1 MLRTMAS
8 GDLSITALY
17 TSGVWAWGRLPDA
30 ELFTTRDA
38 ERVFAATNA
47 VLALAAVVRR
57 DLPPLRDSLLHR
69 HAMIDHLA
77 AGATGVL
84 ELASGLSRRGATLS
98 RDRRVHYLELD
109 LPAMI
114 AKKRELLERTAAG
127 RAVLARR
134 NFELVAGDV
143 ASADLAPLVR
153 SKPTLVIAEGLAMY
167 LTGDQRR
174 ALFAKVAA
182 LGELRFVFDLVP
194 EAEQPPPG
202 RVGRVLEAVMKRFT
216 GGRSFERDARTR
228 DQIIAELH
236 GAGFAEARAIASHEV
251 ATSWHLPRREIA
263 TTMVVF
269 EATTTAGARA
279 TRS

>member
-1 MLRTMAS
+1 MLRAMAS

-30 ELFTTRDA
+30 ELFATRDA

-47 VLALAAVVRR
+47 VLAVAAMVRR

-77 AGATGVL
+77 AGSTDVL

-98 RDRRVHYLELD
+98 RDPSVRYVELD
-109 LPAMI
+109 LPAMV
-114 AKKRELLERTAAG
+114 AKKRELLERTPAG
-127 RAVLARR
+127 RAVLARS

-143 ASADLAPLVR
+143 ATAELAPLVR
-153 SKPTLVIAEGLAMY
+153 GKPPLVIAEGLAMY

-194 EAEQPPPG
+194 EAEQPRPG
-202 RVGRVLEAVMKRFT
+202 RVGRALEAVMKRFT
-216 GGRSFERDARTR
+216 GGRSFERDAQTR
-228 DQIIAELH
+228 DQILTELRA
-236 GAGFAEARAIASHEV
+236 AGFADVRAIASREV
-251 ATSWHLPRREIA
+251 VTGWRLPRGEVA

-269 EATTTAGARA
+269 EAATARA